1 LNKQKKR
8 RSKMTTTISRISLVG
23 LASWAYRLML
33 IALVALL
40 AWLMFSKLKLNFA
53 SVTLLAALGALTA
66 TLAHA
71 RRAARERFIA
81 EADIPQF
88 LKTKLRQTYPHLSG
102 VDADV
107 AEQGLREFFIA
118 CLHSKRQFMAMPSQ
132 AVDVLWHEFIL
143 HTQAYDQWCG
153 QALGYFLHHTPAEAL
168 GKSAKRNDGLRRIW
182 HWACKREGIEPR
194 TPSHLPFLF
203 AIDNRLRIP
212 DGFHYAPDCRLAA
225 GKVEDQKSGGCG
237 GDVHCGTSFSDG
249 SYSGGSADFGGAE
262 AGGDGGGDG
271 SGCGGGC
278 GGGD

>member
-1 LNKQKKR
+1 
-8 RSKMTTTISRISLVG
+8 MTTTLSRISLVDV
-23 LASWAYRLML
+23 ASWAYRLML
-33 IALVALL
+33 TALIALL
-40 AWLMFSKLKLNFA
+40 AWLMFSRLKLSFA
-53 SVTLLAALGALTA
+53 SITLLIVLGILVA
-66 TLAHA
+66 TLAQA
-71 RRAARERFIA
+71 RRAARERYIA

-102 VDADV
+102 ADVDV
-107 AEQGLREFFIA
+107 AEQGLRQFFVA
-118 CLHSKRQFMAMPSQ
+118 CLDSKRQFMAMPSQ

-143 HTQAYDQWCG
+143 HTKAYDAWCE

-182 HWACKREGIEPR
+182 HWACKREGIDPR
-194 TPSHLPFLF
+194 APSHLPFLF

-237 GDVHCGTSFSDG
+237 GGDVHCGTSFSDG

-262 AGGDGGGDG
+262 AGGDAGGDS
-271 SGCGGGC
+271 SGCAGGC
-278 GGGD
+278 GGD